1 MAARD
6 RLPLPV
12 MRQRGKIV
20 CFTEPLL
27 VGVVKFYEIFLAGSL
42 NRCIFVM
49 CICNGKKKLDQFCR
63 GRSYFLCPVFLLN
76 LFLRHY

>member
-1 MAARD
+1 MCRAARD

-12 MRQRGKIV
+12 MRRRGKIM

-27 VGVVKFYEIFLAGSL
+27 VGVVKFYKIFLAGSL

-49 CICNGKKKLDQFCR
+49 CICNGKKIT
-63 GRSYFLCPVFLLN
+63 
-76 LFLRHY
+76 

>member
-12 MRQRGKIV
+12 MRRRGKIV

-49 CICNGKKKLDQFCR
+49 CICNGKKR
-63 GRSYFLCPVFLLN
+63 T
-76 LFLRHY
+76 